1 MFVFHGF
8 GEHAGRYRRFA
19 HELNNHGFAVFS
31 LDMQGSRHNPADGDE
46 GDDDEGAYEEE
57 APPEG
62 GLKGS
67 RIPRAARAAGSR
79 KLARPC
85 HPPQYRHHQ
94 LTITVQ

>member
-1 MFVFHGF
+1 MREQSQSHDDDDGGD
-8 GEHAGRYRRFA
+8 GESMYPHDGDDDD
-19 HELNNHGFAVFS
+19 E
-31 LDMQGSRHNPADGDE
+31 GDE

-62 GLKGS
+62 GLEGS
-67 RIPRAARAAGSR
+67 RVPRAARAAGSR